1 MIRRSTVVYII
12 VLLVLVGAYLILR
25 NRKETAAAEGT
36 ATPESPVSYLFTPND
51 GAPTSIS
58 LQDKAGNQV
67 ELARNAENA
76 WALTLP
82 AEAAADQAA
91 SEAVASQVGT
101 MRILEKTAKIDPE
114 LVGLKDPAYV
124 LTIKFKDGT
133 ERTIHIGVVTPT
145 ESGYYVQ
152 DAAGGDVLIISKS
165 SVDALLGLLT
175 APPYKETPTPAPNTS
190 PTPKTTRNILV
201 P

>member
-82 AEAAADQAA
+82 TEAAADQAA
-91 SEAVASQVGT
+91 SEAIASQVGT
-101 MRILEKTAKIDPE
+101 MRILEKTAKIDPG

-124 LTIKFKDGT
+124 LTVKFKDGT

-190 PTPKTTRNILV
+190 PTP
-201 P
+201 